1 MQGGFEMNISEIIKQ
16 KREEKGL
23 SVEELSS
30 QTMLS
35 VAIIRDIENGDF
47 DHYQG
52 EEAYVKMY
60 LRKIC
65 RALDINEKEVQ
76 NEYLNLTQKIEL
88 EELQEAEA
96 QSEVAKKKQSADEEK
111 AKAFR
116 FEKPSFTNSN
126 KGVMGNKSH
135 LNVIR
140 VIIIVLLVAMIF
152 CVGFFAISKT
162 KSKANVPS
170 FTSNQ
175 QTAAGEVTKK
185 PSKKKGKTTPKKDE
199 TPAVTYTRNSD
210 LNYNFKLKDAN
221 AETFKLKVEYS
232 KKCWG
237 SLYVN
242 RAKYTEFEGKVYNEG
257 DTVELT
263 LNTAD
268 FNTLRLVSGE
278 QSGVKVYVDDV
289 EVPLTDEEKAESGL
303 KYTYLTLEK

>member
-1 MQGGFEMNISEIIKQ
+1 MNISEIIKQ

-35 VAIIRDIENGDF
+35 IAIINDLENGNF

-52 EEAYVKMY
+52 EEAYMKMY

-65 RALDINEKEVQ
+65 RALDIDEKEVQ

-96 QSEVAKKKQSADEEK
+96 QSEHAKKKLSADEEK

-116 FEKPSFTNSN
+116 FEKPSFTNN
-126 KGVMGNKSH
+126 KGVVGDKSH

-140 VIIIVLLVAMIF
+140 VIIIILLVAMIF

-185 PSKKKGKTTPKKDE
+185 PSKKKTEKKKVEE
-199 TPAVTYTRNSD
+199 TVPAVTYTRNSD
-210 LNYNFKLKDAN
+210 LNYNFKLKDPN
-221 AETFKLKVEYS
+221 AQTFKLKVEYS

-242 RAKYTEFEGKVYNEG
+242 RTKYTRFEGKVYNEG
-257 DTVELT
+257 DSVEVT

-289 EVPLTDEEKAESGL
+289 EVPLTDEEKTETGL
-303 KYTYLTLEK
+303 KYTNLTLEK

>member
-1 MQGGFEMNISEIIKQ
+1 MNISEIIKQ

-35 VAIIRDIENGDF
+35 VAIIKDLENGNF

-65 RALDINEKEVQ
+65 RALDIDEKEVQ

-88 EELQEAEA
+88 EELEEA
-96 QSEVAKKKQSADEEK
+96 QQQSEETKKRQSADEEK

-116 FEKPSFTNSN
+116 FEKPSFTNNN

-152 CVGFFAISKT
+152 FVAFFAISKT
-162 KSKANVPS
+162 KSNADVPS
-170 FTSNQ
+170 FTSDQ
-175 QTAAGEVTKK
+175 QTATGKVTKK
-185 PSKKKGKTTPKKDE
+185 SSKKKNKATPKKDE

-210 LNYNFKLKDAN
+210 LNYNFKLKDSS

-257 DTVELT
+257 DTVEVS

>member
-1 MQGGFEMNISEIIKQ
+1 MNISEIIKQ

-35 VAIIRDIENGDF
+35 VAIIRDIENGNF

-185 PSKKKGKTTPKKDE
+185 PSKKKTEKKKE
-199 TPAVTYTRNSD
+199 EVVPAVTYTRNSD

-221 AETFKLKVEYS
+221 AQTFKLKVEYS

-242 RAKYTEFEGKVYNEG
+242 RTKYTQFEGKTYNEG
-257 DTVELT
+257 DSVEVT
-263 LNTAD
+263 LNTAE
-268 FNTLRLVSGE
+268 FNSLRLVSGE

-289 EVPLTDEEKAESGL
+289 EIPLTDEEKAETGL

>member
-1 MQGGFEMNISEIIKQ
+1 MNISEIIKQ

-35 VAIIRDIENGDF
+35 IAIINDLENGNF

-52 EEAYVKMY
+52 EEVYMKMY

-96 QSEVAKKKQSADEEK
+96 QNEHAKKKLSADEEK

-116 FEKPSFTNSN
+116 FEKPSFTNN
-126 KGVMGNKSH
+126 KGVVGDKSH

-140 VIIIVLLVAMIF
+140 VIIIILLVEMIF

-170 FTSNQ
+170 FTS
-175 QTAAGEVTKK
+175 K
-185 PSKKKGKTTPKKDE
+185 
-199 TPAVTYTRNSD
+199 
-210 LNYNFKLKDAN
+210 
-221 AETFKLKVEYS
+221 
-232 KKCWG
+232 
-237 SLYVN
+237 
-242 RAKYTEFEGKVYNEG
+242 
-257 DTVELT
+257 
-263 LNTAD
+263 
-268 FNTLRLVSGE
+268 
-278 QSGVKVYVDDV
+278 
-289 EVPLTDEEKAESGL
+289 
-303 KYTYLTLEK
+303 

>member
-1 MQGGFEMNISEIIKQ
+1 MQGGLEMNISEIIKQ

-35 VAIIRDIENGDF
+35 IAIIKDLENGNF

-52 EEAYVKMY
+52 EEAYMKMY

-96 QSEVAKKKQSADEEK
+96 QSEHAKKKLSADEEK

-116 FEKPSFTNSN
+116 FEKPSFTNN
-126 KGVMGNKSH
+126 KGVIGDKSH

-140 VIIIVLLVAMIF
+140 VIIIILLVAMIF

-185 PSKKKGKTTPKKDE
+185 SSKKKTEKKKE
-199 TPAVTYTRNSD
+199 EVVPAVTYTRNSD
-210 LNYNFKLKDAN
+210 LNYNFKLKDPN
-221 AETFKLKVEYS
+221 AQTFKLKVEYS

-242 RAKYTEFEGKVYNEG
+242 RAKYTQFEGKVYNEG
-257 DTVELT
+257 DSVEVT

-289 EVPLTDEEKAESGL
+289 EVPLTDEEKAETGL

>member
-1 MQGGFEMNISEIIKQ
+1 MNISEIIKQ

-35 VAIIRDIENGDF
+35 IAIINDLENGNF

-52 EEAYVKMY
+52 EEAYMKMY

-65 RALDINEKEVQ
+65 RALDIDEKEVQ

-96 QSEVAKKKQSADEEK
+96 QSEHAKKKLSADEEK

-116 FEKPSFTNSN
+116 FEKPSFTNN
-126 KGVMGNKSH
+126 KGVVGDKSH

-140 VIIIVLLVAMIF
+140 VIIIILLVAMIF

-185 PSKKKGKTTPKKDE
+185 PSKKKTEKKKEEE
-199 TPAVTYTRNSD
+199 TVPAVTYTRNSD
-210 LNYNFKLKDAN
+210 LNYNFKLKDSN

-257 DTVELT
+257 DSVEVT
-263 LNTAD
+263 LNTAE

>member
-1 MQGGFEMNISEIIKQ
+1 MNISEIIKQ

-35 VAIIRDIENGDF
+35 IAIIKDLENGNF

-52 EEAYVKMY
+52 EEAYMKMY

-96 QSEVAKKKQSADEEK
+96 QSEHAKKKLSADEEK

-116 FEKPSFTNSN
+116 FEKPSFTNN
-126 KGVMGNKSH
+126 KGVIGDKSH

-140 VIIIVLLVAMIF
+140 VIIIILLVAMIF

-185 PSKKKGKTTPKKDE
+185 SSKKKTEKKKE
-199 TPAVTYTRNSD
+199 EVVPAVTYTRNSD
-210 LNYNFKLKDAN
+210 LNYNFKLKDPN
-221 AETFKLKVEYS
+221 AQTFKLKVEYS

-242 RAKYTEFEGKVYNEG
+242 RAKYTQFEGKVYNEG
-257 DTVELT
+257 DSVEVT

-289 EVPLTDEEKAESGL
+289 EVPLTDEEKAETGL

>member
-1 MQGGFEMNISEIIKQ
+1 MNISEIIKQ

-35 VAIIRDIENGDF
+35 IAIIKDLESGNF

-52 EEAYVKMY
+52 EEAYMKMY

-96 QSEVAKKKQSADEEK
+96 QNEQAKKKLSADEEK
-111 AKAFR
+111 AKAFS
-116 FEKPSFTNSN
+116 FEKRPFTNN
-126 KGVMGNKSH
+126 KGVIGDKSH

-140 VIIIVLLVAMIF
+140 VIIIILLVAMIF

-185 PSKKKGKTTPKKDE
+185 PSKKKTEKKKE
-199 TPAVTYTRNSD
+199 EVVPAVTYTRNSD

-221 AETFKLKVEYS
+221 AQTFKLKVEYS

-242 RAKYTEFEGKVYNEG
+242 RTKYTQFEGKTYNEG
-257 DTVELT
+257 DSVEVT
-263 LNTAD
+263 LNTAE
-268 FNTLRLVSGE
+268 FNSLRLVSGE

-289 EVPLTDEEKAESGL
+289 EIPLTDEEKAETGL

>member
-1 MQGGFEMNISEIIKQ
+1 MNISEIIKQ

-35 VAIIRDIENGDF
+35 IAIINDLENGNF

-52 EEAYVKMY
+52 EEAYMKMY

-96 QSEVAKKKQSADEEK
+96 QSENTKKKLSADEEK

-116 FEKPSFTNSN
+116 FEKPSFTN
-126 KGVMGNKSH
+126 KSH

-140 VIIIVLLVAMIF
+140 VIIIILLVAMIF

-185 PSKKKGKTTPKKDE
+185 PSKKKTEKKKE
-199 TPAVTYTRNSD
+199 EVVPAVTYTRNSD
-210 LNYNFKLKDAN
+210 LNYNFKLKDPN
-221 AETFKLKVEYS
+221 AQTFKLKVEYS

-242 RAKYTEFEGKVYNEG
+242 RTKYTKFEGKVYNEG
-257 DTVELT
+257 DSVEVT

-268 FNTLRLVSGE
+268 FSTLRLVSGE

-289 EVPLTDEEKAESGL
+289 EVPLTDEEKAETGL
-303 KYTYLTLEK
+303 KYTNLTLEK

>member
-1 MQGGFEMNISEIIKQ
+1 MNISEIIKQ

-35 VAIIRDIENGDF
+35 IAIINDLENGNF

-52 EEAYVKMY
+52 EEAYMKMY

-96 QSEVAKKKQSADEEK
+96 QSENIKKKLSADEEK

-116 FEKPSFTNSN
+116 FEKPSFTNN
-126 KGVMGNKSH
+126 KGVVGDKSH

-140 VIIIVLLVAMIF
+140 VIIIILLVAMIF

-185 PSKKKGKTTPKKDE
+185 PSKKKTEKKKE
-199 TPAVTYTRNSD
+199 EVVPAVTYTRNSD
-210 LNYNFKLKDAN
+210 LNYNFKLKDPN
-221 AETFKLKVEYS
+221 AQTFKLKVEYS

-242 RAKYTEFEGKVYNEG
+242 RTKYTKFEGRVYNEG
-257 DTVELT
+257 DSVEVT

-289 EVPLTDEEKAESGL
+289 EVPLTDEEKAETGL
-303 KYTYLTLEK
+303 KYTNLTLEK

>member
-1 MQGGFEMNISEIIKQ
+1 MQGGLEMNISEIIKQ

-35 VAIIRDIENGDF
+35 IAIINDLENGNF

-52 EEAYVKMY
+52 EEAYMKMY

-96 QSEVAKKKQSADEEK
+96 QSENIKKKLSADEEK

-116 FEKPSFTNSN
+116 FEKPSFTNN
-126 KGVMGNKSH
+126 KGVVGDKSH

-140 VIIIVLLVAMIF
+140 VIIIILLVAMIF

-185 PSKKKGKTTPKKDE
+185 PSKKKTEKKKE
-199 TPAVTYTRNSD
+199 EVVPAVTYTRNSD
-210 LNYNFKLKDAN
+210 LNYNFKLKDPN
-221 AETFKLKVEYS
+221 AQTFKLKVEYS

-242 RAKYTEFEGKVYNEG
+242 RTKYTKFEGKVYNEG
-257 DTVELT
+257 DSVEVT

-289 EVPLTDEEKAESGL
+289 EVPLTDEEKAETGL
-303 KYTYLTLEK
+303 KYTNLTLEK

>member
-1 MQGGFEMNISEIIKQ
+1 MNISEIIKQ

-35 VAIIRDIENGDF
+35 IAIINDLENGNF

-52 EEAYVKMY
+52 EEAYMKMY

-65 RALDINEKEVQ
+65 RALDIDEKEVQ

-96 QSEVAKKKQSADEEK
+96 QSEHAKKKLSADEEK

-116 FEKPSFTNSN
+116 FEKPSFTNN
-126 KGVMGNKSH
+126 KGVVGDKSH

-140 VIIIVLLVAMIF
+140 VIIIILLVAMIF

-170 FTSNQ
+170 FTSDQ

-185 PSKKKGKTTPKKDE
+185 PSKKKTEKKKEEE
-199 TPAVTYTRNSD
+199 TVPAVTYTRNSD
-210 LNYNFKLKDAN
+210 LNYNFKLKDPN
-221 AETFKLKVEYS
+221 AQTFKLKVEYS

-242 RAKYTEFEGKVYNEG
+242 RSKYTKFEGKVYNEG
-257 DTVELT
+257 DSVEVT

-268 FNTLRLVSGE
+268 FSTLRLVSDE

-289 EVPLTDEEKAESGL
+289 EVPLTDEEKAETGL
-303 KYTYLTLEK
+303 KYTNLTLEK

>member
-1 MQGGFEMNISEIIKQ
+1 MNISEIIKQ

-35 VAIIRDIENGDF
+35 IAIINDLENGNF

-52 EEAYVKMY
+52 EEAYMKMY

-96 QSEVAKKKQSADEEK
+96 QSEHAKKKLSADEEK

-116 FEKPSFTNSN
+116 FEKPSFTNN
-126 KGVMGNKSH
+126 KGVVGDKSH

-140 VIIIVLLVAMIF
+140 VIIIILLVAMIF

-185 PSKKKGKTTPKKDE
+185 PSKKKTEKKKEE
-199 TPAVTYTRNSD
+199 TVPAVTYTRNSD
-210 LNYNFKLKDAN
+210 LNYNFKLKDPN
-221 AETFKLKVEYS
+221 AQTFKLKVEYS

-242 RAKYTEFEGKVYNEG
+242 RTKYTKFEGKVYNEG
-257 DTVELT
+257 DSVEVT

-268 FNTLRLVSGE
+268 FGTLRLVSGE

-289 EVPLTDEEKAESGL
+289 EVPLTDEEKAETGL
-303 KYTYLTLEK
+303 KYTNLTLEK

>member
-1 MQGGFEMNISEIIKQ
+1 MNISEIIK
-16 KREEKGL
+16 KTREEKGL
-23 SVEELSS
+23 TVEELSS

-35 VAIIRDIENGDF
+35 VAIIKDLENGDF

-65 RALDINEKEVQ
+65 RALDIDEKEVQ

-88 EELQEAEA
+88 EELQEAE
-96 QSEVAKKKQSADEEK
+96 QQNEEVKKRQSADEEK

-116 FEKPSFTNSN
+116 FAKPPFTNSN

-152 CVGFFAISKT
+152 LVAFFAISKT
-162 KSKANVPS
+162 KSNVDAPS
-170 FTSNQ
+170 FTSDQ

-185 PSKKKGKTTPKKDE
+185 PSKKKDKTTPKKDE

-210 LNYNFKLKDAN
+210 LNYNFKLKDSN

-257 DTVELT
+257 DSVEVT
-263 LNTAD
+263 LNTAE

-278 QSGVKVYVDDV
+278 QSGVKVYIDDV

>member
-1 MQGGFEMNISEIIKQ
+1 MNISEIIKQ

-35 VAIIRDIENGDF
+35 IAIIKDLENGNF

-52 EEAYVKMY
+52 EEAYMKMY

-96 QSEVAKKKQSADEEK
+96 QNEHAKKKLSADEEK

-116 FEKPSFTNSN
+116 FEKPSFTNN
-126 KGVMGNKSH
+126 KGVVGDKSH

-152 CVGFFAISKT
+152 CIGFFAISKT

-170 FTSNQ
+170 FTSDQ
-175 QTAAGEVTKK
+175 QTATGEVTKK
-185 PSKKKGKTTPKKDE
+185 PSKKKTEKKKEEE
-199 TPAVTYTRNSD
+199 TVPAVTYTRNSD
-210 LNYNFKLKDAN
+210 LNYNFKLKDPN
-221 AETFKLKVEYS
+221 AQTFKLKVEYS

-242 RAKYTEFEGKVYNEG
+242 RIKYTQFEGKVYNEG
-257 DTVELT
+257 DSVEVT

-268 FNTLRLVSGE
+268 FSALRLVSGE

-289 EVPLTDEEKAESGL
+289 EVPLTDEEKAETGL

>member
-1 MQGGFEMNISEIIKQ
+1 MNISEIIKQ

-35 VAIIRDIENGDF
+35 IAIIKDLENGNF

-52 EEAYVKMY
+52 EEAYMKMY

-96 QSEVAKKKQSADEEK
+96 QNEQAKKKLSADEEK

-116 FEKPSFTNSN
+116 FEKRPFTNN
-126 KGVMGNKSH
+126 KGVIGDKSH

-152 CVGFFAISKT
+152 FVAFFAISKT
-162 KSKANVPS
+162 KSKQDAPS

-185 PSKKKGKTTPKKDE
+185 PSKKKTEKKKE
-199 TPAVTYTRNSD
+199 EVVPAVTYTRNSD

-221 AETFKLKVEYS
+221 AQTFKLKVEYS

-242 RAKYTEFEGKVYNEG
+242 HTKYTQFEGKTYNEG
-257 DTVELT
+257 DSVEVT
-263 LNTAD
+263 LNTAE
-268 FNTLRLVSGE
+268 FNSLRLVSGE

-289 EVPLTDEEKAESGL
+289 EVPLTDEEKAETGL

>member
-1 MQGGFEMNISEIIKQ
+1 MNISEIIKQ

-35 VAIIRDIENGDF
+35 IAIINDLENGNF

-52 EEAYVKMY
+52 EEAYMKMY

-96 QSEVAKKKQSADEEK
+96 QSENTKKKLSADEEK

-116 FEKPSFTNSN
+116 FEKPSFTNN
-126 KGVMGNKSH
+126 KGVVGDKSH

-140 VIIIVLLVAMIF
+140 VIIIILLVAMIF

-170 FTSNQ
+170 FTSDQ

-185 PSKKKGKTTPKKDE
+185 PSKKKTEKKKE
-199 TPAVTYTRNSD
+199 EVVPAVTYTRNSD
-210 LNYNFKLKDAN
+210 LNYNFKLKDPN
-221 AETFKLKVEYS
+221 AQTFKLKVEYS

-242 RAKYTEFEGKVYNEG
+242 RTKYTKFEGKVYNEG
-257 DTVELT
+257 DSVEVT

-268 FNTLRLVSGE
+268 FRTLRLVSGE

-289 EVPLTDEEKAESGL
+289 EVPLTDEEKAETGL
-303 KYTYLTLEK
+303 KYTNLTLEK

>member
-1 MQGGFEMNISEIIKQ
+1 MNISEIIKQ

-35 VAIIRDIENGDF
+35 IAIINDLENGNF

-52 EEAYVKMY
+52 EEAYMKMY

-65 RALDINEKEVQ
+65 RALDIDEKEVQ

-96 QSEVAKKKQSADEEK
+96 QSEHAKKKLSADEEK

-116 FEKPSFTNSN
+116 FEKPSFTNN
-126 KGVMGNKSH
+126 KGVVGDKSH

-140 VIIIVLLVAMIF
+140 VIIIILLVAMIF

-185 PSKKKGKTTPKKDE
+185 PSKKKTEKKKE
-199 TPAVTYTRNSD
+199 EVVPAVTYTRNSD
-210 LNYNFKLKDAN
+210 LNYNFKLKDPN
-221 AETFKLKVEYS
+221 AQTFKLKVEYS

-242 RAKYTEFEGKVYNEG
+242 RTKYTKFEGKVYNEG
-257 DTVELT
+257 DSVEVT

-268 FNTLRLVSGE
+268 FNTLILVSGE

-289 EVPLTDEEKAESGL
+289 EVPLTDEEKAETGL
-303 KYTYLTLEK
+303 KYTNLTLEK

>member
-1 MQGGFEMNISEIIKQ
+1 MQGGFEMNISEIIK
-16 KREEKGL
+16 KTREEKGL
-23 SVEELSS
+23 TVEELSS

-35 VAIIRDIENGDF
+35 VAIIKDLENGDF

-88 EELQEAEA
+88 EELKEAE
-96 QSEVAKKKQSADEEK
+96 QQNEEVKQRQSADEEK
-111 AKAFR
+111 AKACR
-116 FEKPSFTNSN
+116 FEKPPFTNSN

-152 CVGFFAISKT
+152 LVAFFAISKT
-162 KSKANVPS
+162 KSNVDAPS
-170 FTSNQ
+170 FTSDQ

-185 PSKKKGKTTPKKDE
+185 PSKKKDKTTPKKDE

-210 LNYNFKLKDAN
+210 LNYNFKLKDSN

-257 DTVELT
+257 DSVELT
-263 LNTAD
+263 LNTAE

>member
-1 MQGGFEMNISEIIKQ
+1 MQGGLEMNISEIIKQ

-35 VAIIRDIENGDF
+35 IAIINDLENGNF

-52 EEAYVKMY
+52 EEAYMKMY

-65 RALDINEKEVQ
+65 RALDIDEKEVQ

-96 QSEVAKKKQSADEEK
+96 QSEHAKKKLSADEEK

-116 FEKPSFTNSN
+116 FEKPSFTNN
-126 KGVMGNKSH
+126 KGVVGDKSH

-140 VIIIVLLVAMIF
+140 VIIIILLVAMIF

-185 PSKKKGKTTPKKDE
+185 PSKKKTEKKKEE
-199 TPAVTYTRNSD
+199 TVPAVTYTRNSD
-210 LNYNFKLKDAN
+210 LNYNFKLKDPN
-221 AETFKLKVEYS
+221 AQTFKLKVEYS

-242 RAKYTEFEGKVYNEG
+242 RTKYTKFEGKVYNEG
-257 DTVELT
+257 DSVEVT

-268 FNTLRLVSGE
+268 FNTLRFVSGE

-289 EVPLTDEEKAESGL
+289 EVPLTDEEKAETGL
-303 KYTYLTLEK
+303 KYTNLTLEK

>member
-35 VAIIRDIENGDF
+35 VAIIRDIENGNF

-152 CVGFFAISKT
+152 CVGFFAISKK

-185 PSKKKGKTTPKKDE
+185 PSKKKDKTTPKKDE

>member
-1 MQGGFEMNISEIIKQ
+1 MNISEIIKQ

-35 VAIIRDIENGDF
+35 IAIIKDLENGNF

-52 EEAYVKMY
+52 EEAYMKMY

-96 QSEVAKKKQSADEEK
+96 QNEHAKKKLSADEEK

-116 FEKPSFTNSN
+116 FEKPSFTNN
-126 KGVMGNKSH
+126 KGVVGDKSH

-152 CVGFFAISKT
+152 CIGFFAISKT

-170 FTSNQ
+170 FTSDQ
-175 QTAAGEVTKK
+175 QTATGEVTKK
-185 PSKKKGKTTPKKDE
+185 PSKKKTEKKKEEE
-199 TPAVTYTRNSD
+199 TVPAVTYTRNSD
-210 LNYNFKLKDAN
+210 LNYNFKLKDSN

-257 DTVELT
+257 DSVEVT
-263 LNTAD
+263 LNTAE

>member
-1 MQGGFEMNISEIIKQ
+1 MNISEIIKQ

-35 VAIIRDIENGDF
+35 IAIINDLENGNF

-52 EEAYVKMY
+52 EEAYMKMY

-65 RALDINEKEVQ
+65 RALDIDEKEVQ

-96 QSEVAKKKQSADEEK
+96 QSEHAKKKLSADEEK

-116 FEKPSFTNSN
+116 FEKPSFTNN
-126 KGVMGNKSH
+126 KGVVGDKSH

-140 VIIIVLLVAMIF
+140 VIIIILLVAMIF

-185 PSKKKGKTTPKKDE
+185 PSKKKTEKKKE
-199 TPAVTYTRNSD
+199 EVVPAVTYTRNSD
-210 LNYNFKLKDAN
+210 LNYNFKLKDPN
-221 AETFKLKVEYS
+221 AQTFKLKVEYS

-242 RAKYTEFEGKVYNEG
+242 RTKYTKFEGKVYNEG
-257 DTVELT
+257 DSVEVT

-289 EVPLTDEEKAESGL
+289 EVPLTDEEKAETGL
-303 KYTYLTLEK
+303 KYTNLTLEK

>member
-1 MQGGFEMNISEIIKQ
+1 MNISEIIKQ

-35 VAIIRDIENGDF
+35 IAIINDLENGNF

-52 EEAYVKMY
+52 EEAYMKMY

-65 RALDINEKEVQ
+65 RALDIDEKEVQ

-96 QSEVAKKKQSADEEK
+96 QSEHAKKKLSADEEK

-116 FEKPSFTNSN
+116 FEKPSFTNN
-126 KGVMGNKSH
+126 KGVVGDKSH

-140 VIIIVLLVAMIF
+140 VIIIILLVAMIF

-185 PSKKKGKTTPKKDE
+185 PSKKKTEKKKE
-199 TPAVTYTRNSD
+199 EVVPAVTYTRNSD
-210 LNYNFKLKDAN
+210 LNYNFKLKDPN
-221 AETFKLKVEYS
+221 AQTFKLKVEYS
-232 KKCWG
+232 KKCCG

-242 RAKYTEFEGKVYNEG
+242 RTKYTQFEGKVYNEG
-257 DTVELT
+257 DSVEVT

-289 EVPLTDEEKAESGL
+289 EVPLTDEEKAETGL
-303 KYTYLTLEK
+303 KYTNLTLEK

>member
-1 MQGGFEMNISEIIKQ
+1 MNISEIIKQ

-35 VAIIRDIENGDF
+35 IAIINDLENGNF

-52 EEAYVKMY
+52 EEAYMKMY

-96 QSEVAKKKQSADEEK
+96 QSENIKKKLSADEEK

-116 FEKPSFTNSN
+116 FEKPSFTNN
-126 KGVMGNKSH
+126 KGVVGDKSH

-140 VIIIVLLVAMIF
+140 VIIIILLVAMIF

-185 PSKKKGKTTPKKDE
+185 PSKKKTEKKKE
-199 TPAVTYTRNSD
+199 EVVPAVTYTRNSD
-210 LNYNFKLKDAN
+210 LNYNFKLKDPN
-221 AETFKLKVEYS
+221 AQTFKLKVEYS

-242 RAKYTEFEGKVYNEG
+242 RTKYTKFEGKVYNEG
-257 DTVELT
+257 DSVEVT

-289 EVPLTDEEKAESGL
+289 EVPLTDEEKAETGL
-303 KYTYLTLEK
+303 KYTNLTLEK

>member
-1 MQGGFEMNISEIIKQ
+1 MNISEIIKQ

-35 VAIIRDIENGDF
+35 IAIINDLENGNF

-52 EEAYVKMY
+52 EEAYMKMY

-88 EELQEAEA
+88 EELQEVEA
-96 QSEVAKKKQSADEEK
+96 QSENTKKKLSADEEK

-116 FEKPSFTNSN
+116 FEKPSFTNN
-126 KGVMGNKSH
+126 KGVVGDKSH

-140 VIIIVLLVAMIF
+140 VIIIILLVAMIF

-170 FTSNQ
+170 FTSDQ

-185 PSKKKGKTTPKKDE
+185 PSKKKTEKKKEEE
-199 TPAVTYTRNSD
+199 TVPAVTYTRNSD
-210 LNYNFKLKDAN
+210 LNYN
-221 AETFKLKVEYS
+221 FKLKVEYS

-242 RAKYTEFEGKVYNEG
+242 RAKYTKFEGKVYNEG
-257 DTVELT
+257 DSVEVTLT
-263 LNTAD
+263 TAD
-268 FNTLRLVSGE
+268 FSTLRLVSGE

-289 EVPLTDEEKAESGL
+289 EVPLTDEEKAETGL
-303 KYTYLTLEK
+303 KYTNLTLEK

>member
-1 MQGGFEMNISEIIKQ
+1 MNISEIIK
-16 KREEKGL
+16 KTREEKGL
-23 SVEELSS
+23 TVEELSS

-35 VAIIRDIENGDF
+35 IAIINDLENGNF

-52 EEAYVKMY
+52 EEAYMKMY

-65 RALDINEKEVQ
+65 RALDIDEKEVQ

-96 QSEVAKKKQSADEEK
+96 QSEHAKKKLSADEEK

-152 CVGFFAISKT
+152 VVAFFAISKT
-162 KSKANVPS
+162 KSNVDAPS
-170 FTSNQ
+170 FTSDQ

-185 PSKKKGKTTPKKDE
+185 PSKKKTEKKKE
-199 TPAVTYTRNSD
+199 EVVPAVTYTRNSD
-210 LNYNFKLKDAN
+210 LNYNFKLKDPN
-221 AETFKLKVEYS
+221 AQTFKLKVEYS

-257 DTVELT
+257 DSVEVT
-263 LNTAD
+263 LNTAE

-289 EVPLTDEEKAESGL
+289 EVPLTDEEKAETGL
-303 KYTYLTLEK
+303 KYTNLTLEK

>member
-1 MQGGFEMNISEIIKQ
+1 MNISEIIKQ

-35 VAIIRDIENGDF
+35 IAIINDLENGNF

-52 EEAYVKMY
+52 EEAYMKMY

-96 QSEVAKKKQSADEEK
+96 QSENTKKKLSADEEK

-116 FEKPSFTNSN
+116 FEKPSFTNN
-126 KGVMGNKSH
+126 KGVVGDKSH

-140 VIIIVLLVAMIF
+140 VIIIILLVAMIF

-185 PSKKKGKTTPKKDE
+185 PSKKKE
-199 TPAVTYTRNSD
+199 EVVPAVTYKRNSD
-210 LNYNFKLKDAN
+210 LNYNFKLKDPN
-221 AETFKLKVEYS
+221 AQTFKLKVEYS

-242 RAKYTEFEGKVYNEG
+242 RTKYTKFEGKVYNEG
-257 DTVELT
+257 DSVEVT

-268 FNTLRLVSGE
+268 FSTLRLVSGE

-289 EVPLTDEEKAESGL
+289 EVPLTDEEKAETGL
-303 KYTYLTLEK
+303 KYTNLTLEK

>member
-1 MQGGFEMNISEIIKQ
+1 MNISEIIKQ

-35 VAIIRDIENGDF
+35 VAIIRDIENGNF

-126 KGVMGNKSH
+126 KGVMGDKSH

-162 KSKANVPS
+162 KSKADVPS
-170 FTSNQ
+170 FTSNK

-185 PSKKKGKTTPKKDE
+185 PSKKKTEKKKE
-199 TPAVTYTRNSD
+199 EVVPAVTYTRNSD

-221 AETFKLKVEYS
+221 TQTFKLKVEYS

-242 RAKYTEFEGKVYNEG
+242 RTKYTQFEGKTYNEG
-257 DTVELT
+257 DSVEVT
-263 LNTAD
+263 LNTAE
-268 FNTLRLVSGE
+268 FNSLRLVSGE

-289 EVPLTDEEKAESGL
+289 EVPLTDEEKAETGL

>member
-35 VAIIRDIENGDF
+35 IAIIKDLENGNF

-52 EEAYVKMY
+52 EEAYMKMY

-88 EELQEAEA
+88 EELQEAES
-96 QSEVAKKKQSADEEK
+96 QNEQAKKKLSADEEK

-116 FEKPSFTNSN
+116 FEKPSFTNN
-126 KGVMGNKSH
+126 KGVIGDKSH

-140 VIIIVLLVAMIF
+140 VIIIILLVAMIF

-162 KSKANVPS
+162 KSKADVPS

-185 PSKKKGKTTPKKDE
+185 PSKKKTEKKKE
-199 TPAVTYTRNSD
+199 EVVPAVTYTRNSD
-210 LNYNFKLKDAN
+210 LNYNFKLKDPDAQ
-221 AETFKLKVEYS
+221 TFKLKVEYS

-242 RAKYTEFEGKVYNEG
+242 RTKYTQFEGKTYNEG
-257 DTVELT
+257 DSVEVT
-263 LNTAD
+263 LNTAE
-268 FNTLRLVSGE
+268 FNSLRLVSGE

-289 EVPLTDEEKAESGL
+289 EVPLTDEEKAETGL

>member
-1 MQGGFEMNISEIIKQ
+1 MNISEIIKQ

-35 VAIIRDIENGDF
+35 IAIINDLENGNF

-52 EEAYVKMY
+52 EEAYMKMY

-96 QSEVAKKKQSADEEK
+96 QSEHAKKKLSADEEK

-116 FEKPSFTNSN
+116 FEKPSFTNN
-126 KGVMGNKSH
+126 KGVVGDKSH

-140 VIIIVLLVAMIF
+140 VIIIILLVAMIF

-185 PSKKKGKTTPKKDE
+185 PSKKKTEKKKEE
-199 TPAVTYTRNSD
+199 TVPAVTYTRNSD
-210 LNYNFKLKDAN
+210 LNYNFKLKDPN
-221 AETFKLKVEYS
+221 AQTFKLKVEYS

-242 RAKYTEFEGKVYNEG
+242 RTKYTKFEGKVYNEG
-257 DTVELT
+257 DSVEVT

-268 FNTLRLVSGE
+268 FSTLRLVSGE
-278 QSGVKVYVDDV
+278 QSGVKAYVDDV
-289 EVPLTDEEKAESGL
+289 EVPLTDEEKAETGL
-303 KYTYLTLEK
+303 KYTNLTLEK